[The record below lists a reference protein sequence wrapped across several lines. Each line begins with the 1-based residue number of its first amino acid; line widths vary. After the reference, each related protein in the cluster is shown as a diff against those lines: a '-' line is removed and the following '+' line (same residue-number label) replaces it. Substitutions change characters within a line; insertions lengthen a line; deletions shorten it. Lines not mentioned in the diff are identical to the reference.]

1 MKVRILDSTN
11 ENIKKY
17 IGEERNYFQMYGCA
31 CLESLTEPGYG
42 IKTSKVI
49 TEKREGNIINIK
61 TKNSDYK
68 LEVLDEVEKWKK

>member
-11 ENIKKY
+11 EKIKKY

-42 IKTSKVI
+42 IRTSKLI
-49 TEKREGNIINIK
+49 TEKRDENRIVLE
-61 TKNSDYK
+61 TKNSTYE
-68 LEVLDEVEKWKK
+68 LEVLEEDV